1 MPLPYKAG
9 AVDDSATKPAA
20 CKALPERRCRRNRFV
35 RFFRQPVRIAGAAP
49 GPAANLFSFLPFS
62 AKYDIISLVN
72 IAQAFPKYRYKELAT
87 CWNSRSCRIILTS
100 CAKSLSRRPA
110 ARSRSPLPICAATL
124 RELLGALPEQVDA
137 AVSGNILKN
146 VKSVVVPNTGGRKGI
161 APAIAVGLVAGD
173 AARDLQV
180 ISAVTEK
187 QLAEL
192 DAYLQ
197 RVEIS
202 VSCSHSPCQLDID
215 LRGSCGSHTARVR
228 ITNHHTNI
236 VCLERDGEV
245 LRELP
250 VVDSAEEHRAG
261 QEPAERGGPSC
272 ALRPRCRSRTCCP
285 CWSRRSAATPPLPRR
300 ASAAHGARRSGAFYW
315 RITGMISSSGPRP
328 MRPRARTPA

>member
-1 MPLPYKAG
+1 MLEQSILQNYLDILREELVP
-9 AVDDSATKPAA
+9 ATGCTEP
-20 CKALPERRCRRNRFV
+20 
-35 RFFRQPVRIAGAAP
+35 IA
-49 GPAANLFSFLPFS
+49 
-62 AKYDIISLVN
+62 
-72 IAQAFPKYRYKELAT
+72 IAY
-87 CWNSRSCRIILTS
+87 
-100 CAKSLSRRPA
+100 
-110 ARSRSPLPICAATL
+110 CAATL
-124 RELLGALPEQVDA
+124 RELLGALPERVDA

-161 APAIAVGLVAGD
+161 GPAIAVGLVAGD

-197 RVEIS
+197 RVEIT

-250 VVDSAEEHRAG
+250 EEHPTVHYVYVLDEYDKLVGVLSLRTLVLTDDSKVMHDIMYTDLITASPDETEDDVAADVFKYDLPAMPVVD
-261 QEPAERGGPSC
+261 ERGKLLGIVTTDDAWDAIEDDVSGDKTKKSVLLGLG
-272 ALRPRCRSRTCCP
+272 AT
-285 CWSRRSAATPPLPRR
+285 AAAILFLVLYTLVLFQIIGY
-300 ASAAHGARRSGAFYW
+300 SW
-315 RITGMISSSGPRP
+315 R
-328 MRPRARTPA
+328 